1 MDLGLKDKVAIIT
14 GAGQGIGRDVAL
26 LLAAEGANVVINEI
40 DEKSGRDVLKEIEDK
55 TGKKAV
61 LIVGDVSSEEV
72 CNKIVDGALKAFGK
86 LDILINN
93 AGISP
98 KLPFWE
104 ITPEQFDKVL
114 AVNTKSAFMLIKAAF
129 EPMRKNGKGSIVS
142 LSSTAGVF
150 GSVNSA
156 AHYSASKG
164 AIFGLTN
171 TMAMQMGP
179 YNINVNCVAPGR
191 IDTAMTKMLTPER
204 LKAVVDRIPLGRLGT
219 TQECANVIVFL
230 ASDAASY
237 LSGNCI
243 EITGKYM
250 QSTQA

>member
-1 MDLGLKDKVAIIT
+1 MDIGLKGKVAVVT
-14 GAGQGIGRDVAL
+14 GAGRGIGHDVAL
-26 LLAAEGANVVINEI
+26 LLATEGANVVISEI
-40 DEKSGRDVLKEIEDK
+40 DEKMGNDIVNEIKEK
-55 TGKKAV
+55 TGQIAV
-61 LIVGDVSSEEV
+61 LVIGDVSLEKT
-72 CNKIVDGALKAFGK
+72 CNEIIDTAVKTFGK

-104 ITPEQFDKVL
+104 ITPEQFDQVL
-114 AVNTKSAFMLIKAAF
+114 ATNTKSAFMLMKAAF
-129 EPMRKNGKGSIVS
+129 EPMKKNGSGSIVS
-142 LSSTAGVF
+142 LCSTAGIF
-150 GSVNSA
+150 GSINSA

-164 AIFGLTN
+164 GIFGLTN

-179 YNINVNCVAPGR
+179 HNINVNCVAPGR
-191 IDTAMTKMLTPER
+191 IDTAMTKMLTPDR
-204 LKAVVDRIPLGRLGT
+204 LKAVVERIPLGRLGT

-250 QSTQA
+250 QSTL